1 MAQANSNLIRIGS
14 AMTQKKISIIYTGG
28 TLGMR
33 PSDKGYVPTS
43 DLAGL
48 IAERLP
54 ELAAP
59 SMPSFEIR
67 EAEHPLD
74 SANANPRF
82 WYDLAERVRREGQS
96 ADGVIIIHGTDTLAY
111 TASALSFLLGGFDKP
126 VILTGS
132 QIPLCEVRS
141 DAPLNLISA
150 SQAIA
155 ADRLNE
161 VCVCFGRHIF
171 RGNRITKVKSTG
183 LDAFAS
189 LNMQPLVEIG
199 TDLNF
204 ASIGDSPSNGD
215 VLGHRTPDFRDS
227 KIAILR
233 VFPGMPAGFIDAVVQ
248 SGADGMILSCYGV
261 GTAPTADR
269 DFLAALRRASEA
281 GLLIIAVTQ
290 CHQGSVALNTY
301 AAGSALAD
309 AGAVSGY
316 DMTTEAA
323 FTKLHALL
331 SLAVPREEIAR
342 LIQQNLR
349 GELTPH

>member
-1 MAQANSNLIRIGS
+1 
-14 AMTQKKISIIYTGG
+14 
-28 TLGMR
+28 MR
-33 PSDKGYVPTS
+33 PSEKGYVPTS

-54 ELAAP
+54 ELSDL
-59 SMPSFEIR
+59 SMPRYRIC
-67 EAEHPLD
+67 EAEAPLD
-74 SANANPRF
+74 SANASPHF
-82 WYDLAERVRREGQS
+82 WYELADRVRVEGQDS
-96 ADGVIIIHGTDTLAY
+96 DGVIVIHGTDTLAY
-111 TASALSFLLGGFDKP
+111 SASALSFLLGGFDKP

-155 ADRLNE
+155 TGRVSE

-171 RGNRITKVKSTG
+171 RGNRTTKVKSTG

-189 LNMQPLVEIG
+189 PNLQPLVEIG
-199 TDLNF
+199 TNLQF
-204 ASIGDSPSNGD
+204 ASLGGLGAEGDR
-215 VLGHRTPDFRDS
+215 LGMVTPEFRDS

-233 VFPGMPAGFIDAVVQ
+233 VFPGIPAGFIDAIVQ
-248 SGADGMILSCYGV
+248 SGADGIILSCYGV

-269 DFLAALRRASEA
+269 DFLAALRRASAA
-281 GLLIIAVTQ
+281 GVIVIAVTQ
-290 CHQGSVALNTY
+290 CQQGSVALNTY
-301 AAGSALAD
+301 AAGSALAE
-309 AGAVSGY
+309 AGAVSGF

-331 SLAVPREEIAR
+331 SLNVPPDQVTD
-342 LIQQNLR
+342 LIQQNLS
-349 GELTPH
+349 GELTPR

>member
-1 MAQANSNLIRIGS
+1 
-14 AMTQKKISIIYTGG
+14 MTQKTLSIIYTGG

-48 IAERLP
+48 ISKRLP
-54 ELAAP
+54 ELSAP
-59 SMPSFEIR
+59 SMPRYRIC
-67 EAEHPLD
+67 EAETPLD
-74 SANANPRF
+74 SANASPRY
-82 WYDLAERVRREGQS
+82 WYDLADRVRLEGQKT
-96 ADGVIIIHGTDTLAY
+96 DGVIVIHGTDTLAY
-111 TASALSFLLGGFDKP
+111 SASALSFLLGGFDKP

-155 ADRLNE
+155 TGRLSE

-171 RGNRITKVKSTG
+171 RGNRTTKVKSTG

-189 LNMQPLVEIG
+189 PNLQPLVEIG
-199 TDLNF
+199 TDLQF
-204 ASIGDSPSNGD
+204 ANLGDSAAQGES
-215 VLGHRTPDFRDS
+215 LGATTPDFRDS

-233 VFPGMPAGFIDAVVQ
+233 IFPGIPAGLIDAIVQ
-248 SGADGMILSCYGV
+248 SGADGIILSCYGV

-269 DFLAALRRASEA
+269 DFLTALRRASEA
-281 GLLIIAVTQ
+281 GVIIIAVTQ
-290 CHQGSVALNTY
+290 CQQGSVALSTY
-301 AAGSALAD
+301 AAGTALAE
-309 AGAVSGY
+309 AGVVSGF

-331 SLAVPREEIAR
+331 SLGGSRGELAK
-342 LIQQNLR
+342 LIQRNLS
-349 GELTPH
+349 GELTPR